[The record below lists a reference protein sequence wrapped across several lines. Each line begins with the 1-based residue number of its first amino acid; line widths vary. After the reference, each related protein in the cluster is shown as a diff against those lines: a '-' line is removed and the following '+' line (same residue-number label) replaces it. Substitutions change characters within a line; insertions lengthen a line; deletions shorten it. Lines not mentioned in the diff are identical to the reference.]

1 MQPMADVQT
10 ADGPNGNSFPGD
22 SSAGNTSPGEAFP
35 GEAFLG
41 VARSL
46 SGRRWDLRAANERAV
61 MALVQQFALPDPIA
75 RMLAARGIGVS
86 DAQSFLDP
94 KLRQLLPDPHT
105 LKDMAAGAE
114 RLAQAVMA
122 GETVTIFADYDVDGA
137 TAAAVLIRFLAA
149 AGLECRCYVPDRL
162 KEGYGP
168 NTAALLRLKAE
179 GTSLVVTV
187 DCGVN
192 AHAALADAAAAGLDV
207 VVVDHHQGP
216 LNLPPAVA
224 VINPN
229 RLDEDGRYGFLAAVG
244 VAFLLA
250 VAVNRLLRR
259 AGWYA
264 SRPEPDLLAL
274 LDLVA
279 LGTVCDVVPLVGV
292 NRAFVTQGLKIMA
305 RRDNL
310 GLRALADV
318 ARLDGVPTAFDLG
331 FVLGPR
337 VNAGGRIG
345 EPGHGARL
353 LATSDGAEAEA
364 LARKLDAVNRER
376 QQIEQAVI
384 AEVLAAQAAEHDG
397 SRPPLIWAAGADWH
411 PGVVGIVASRLVER
425 FHCPAF
431 VLAVGP
437 GRATG
442 SCRSVAGFDIGAA
455 IAAALQAG
463 LLLRGGGH
471 AMAAGFS
478 LEPDRIED
486 LRRFLSERVLV
497 CRGERPADPI
507 LPLDGVLT
515 PGAASAELV
524 AALAAAAPFGNG
536 NPEPRFALAAVGI
549 DGSTLMGGNHI
560 RCRLRE
566 IGGGSVEA
574 VAFRTIGTPLGAAL
588 LQHDGRPF
596 HIAGRLS
603 AKPWNGRP
611 RIRFL
616 IDDAA
621 VAFT

>member
-1 MQPMADVQT
+1 MPLAAEAQT
-10 ADGPNGNSFPGD
+10 ADGAD
-22 SSAGNTSPGEAFP
+22 NT
-35 GEAFLG
+35 AFLG
-41 VARSL
+41 VACSL
-46 SGRRWDLRAANERAV
+46 SGRRWHLRAADERAV
-61 MALVQQFALPDPIA
+61 TALVQQFALPDPIA
-75 RMLAARGIGVS
+75 RMLAARGIGVGE
-86 DAQSFLDP
+86 APGFLDP
-94 KLRQLLPDPHT
+94 KLRSLLPDPHT

-114 RLAQAVMA
+114 RLAQAVMT
-122 GETVTIFADYDVDGA
+122 GEAVTIFADYDVDGA

-149 AGLECRCYVPDRL
+149 AGLQCRCYVPDRL

-168 NTAALLRLKAE
+168 NAAALLRLKAE
-179 GTSLVVTV
+179 GVSLVVTV

-192 AHAALADAAAAGLDV
+192 AHAALAEAEAAGLDV
-207 VVVDHHQGP
+207 IVVDHHQGP
-216 LNLPPAVA
+216 LTLPAAVA

-292 NRAFVTQGLKIMA
+292 NRAFVAQGLKIMA
-305 RRDNL
+305 RRDNV

-318 ARLDGVPTAFDLG
+318 ARLDGAPSAFDLG

-353 LATSDGAEAEA
+353 LATGDAAEAEA

-384 AEVLAAQAAEHDG
+384 VEVLAAQAAEHDG

-431 VLAVGP
+431 VLAVGT

-478 LEPDRIED
+478 LELARID
-486 LRRFLSERVLV
+486 ALRRFLSERVLA
-497 CRGERPADPI
+497 CRGVRPADPV
-507 LPLDGVLT
+507 LTLDGVLT
-515 PGAASAELV
+515 PSGASADL
-524 AALAAAAPFGNG
+524 AAAMTAAAPFGNG

-549 DGSTLMGGNHI
+549 DGCTRMGEHHL
-560 RCRLRE
+560 RCRLSE

-574 VAFRTIGTPLGAAL
+574 VAFRTVGTPLGAAL
-588 LQHDGRPF
+588 LHHDGRPF

-603 AKPWNGRP
+603 AKPWNGRQ

-621 VAFT
+621 VAF